1 MPLVR
6 VALKLPIRG
15 YTSTIE
21 VVWLILPAL
30 LENRSFH
37 RSPVAA
43 EESAVRAYP
52 LVPTPSLVMVL
63 EAVAASM
70 SPFVV
75 ARFIPRMFVVAVGN
89 VRVPVLEIVEI
100 TGVVRVKPATV
111 VVVSP
116 KVSAVDPNVKPE
128 LASLI
133 LVTLASTIFPVVTDR
148 SAGVLTSER
157 RVSLP

>member
-1 MPLVR
+1 

-37 RSPVAA
+37 KSPVAA
-43 EESAVRAYP
+43 EESAVKANP
-52 LVPTPSLVMVL
+52 LVPTPSLVIVL

-70 SPFVV
+70 SPFAV
-75 ARFIPRMFVVAVGN
+75 ARFIPRMFVVAVGK

-111 VVVSP
+111 VVVAP
-116 KVSAVDPNVKPE
+116 RVSAVDPSVKPE
-128 LASLI
+128 LANLT
-133 LVTLASTIFPVVTDR
+133 LVTLASTSFPVVTDR

>member
-1 MPLVR
+1 VPLVR
-6 VALKLPIRG
+6 VALKLPVRG

-21 VVWLILPAL
+21 VVWFRLPAL
-30 LENRSFH
+30 LANRSFH
-37 RSPVAA
+37 SNPVAA

-52 LVPTPSLVMVL
+52 FVPTPSLVIVL
-63 EAVAASM
+63 DAVAARI

-111 VVVSP
+111 VVVVP
-116 KVSAVDPNVKPE
+116 KVSAVEPSVNPE
-128 LASLI
+128 LANLT

>member
-1 MPLVR
+1 VPLVR
-6 VALKLPIRG
+6 VALKLPVRG
-15 YTSTIE
+15 YTSTID
-21 VVWLILPAL
+21 VVWFRLPAL
-30 LENRSFH
+30 LANRSFH
-37 RSPVAA
+37 NNPVAA
-43 EESAVRAYP
+43 EESAVKANP

-75 ARFIPRMFVVAVGN
+75 ARFMPRMFVVAVGN
-89 VRVPVLEIVEI
+89 VSVPVLEIVEI
-100 TGVVRVKPATV
+100 TGAVRVKPATV
-111 VVVSP
+111 VVVVP
-116 KVSAVDPNVKPE
+116 KVSAVEPNVNPE
-128 LASLI
+128 LANLT